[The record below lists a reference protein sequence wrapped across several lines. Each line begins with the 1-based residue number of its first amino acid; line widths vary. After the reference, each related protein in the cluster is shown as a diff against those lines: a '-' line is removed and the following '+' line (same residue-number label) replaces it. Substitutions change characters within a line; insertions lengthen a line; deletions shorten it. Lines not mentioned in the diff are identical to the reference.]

1 MEFLSLRKVE
11 QGKYED
17 DRGKVFLGSCYFNVF
32 VHQGVTLVSG
42 GLASL
47 LL

>member
-1 MEFLSLRKVE
+1 MEFLSLKKVE

-32 VHQGVTLVSG
+32 VRQGVTLVSG